1 MPRSRLRA
9 KRPGP
14 RRTIR
19 APGSAWPR
27 RPAAAA
33 GRKIARLP
41 WHRRSCRAQ
50 RRPPAARARG
60 ASTRRWR
67 VGSSPAALLRRG
79 DDEEAALFDADVLE
93 AERFQRAD
101 DALARLEGMML
112 AAIR

>member
-1 MPRSRLRA
+1 
-9 KRPGP
+9 
-14 RRTIR
+14 
-19 APGSAWPR
+19 
-27 RPAAAA
+27 AAAA

-60 ASTRRWR
+60 ASTLRWR

-101 DALARLEGMML
+101 DALASLEGMML
-112 AAIR
+112 AAIRRRELAAREVDGDAVGERVDAVQR